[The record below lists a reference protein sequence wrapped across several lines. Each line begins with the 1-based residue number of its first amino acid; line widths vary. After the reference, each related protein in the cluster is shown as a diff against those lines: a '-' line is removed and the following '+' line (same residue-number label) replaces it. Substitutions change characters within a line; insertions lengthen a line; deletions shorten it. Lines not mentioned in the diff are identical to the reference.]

1 METLQSDSNL
11 LQKCVFLITSTMEG
25 VNLSGI
31 LAIKYRFITSS
42 LHFLLFPSHLSF
54 SKEKGKVTLVE
65 KNWCSVATASQNWR
79 LYSQPHFNLPKFFF
93 PGFLSNSIA
102 QWNHFFNSWEPV
114 SQPTQHF
121 SWSHLLTQLIIPSRI
136 ISFSQWIYKMIYGV
150 KVTSSVLA

>member
-1 METLQSDSNL
+1 METLQSDNNL
-11 LQKCVFLITSTMEG
+11 LQKCMFLITNTMEG

-42 LHFLLFPSHLSF
+42 LHFLFCHSHLSF

-65 KNWCSVATASQNWR
+65 KNWCRVATASQNWR
-79 LYSQPHFNLPKFFF
+79 LYSQRHFNLLIFFS
-93 PGFLSNSIA
+93 PGFFSNSIA
-102 QWNHFFNSWEPV
+102 QWNNFLNSWEQV

-136 ISFSQWIYKMIYGV
+136 INFSHWICKMIYGA
-150 KVTSSVLA
+150 KITSSVLA